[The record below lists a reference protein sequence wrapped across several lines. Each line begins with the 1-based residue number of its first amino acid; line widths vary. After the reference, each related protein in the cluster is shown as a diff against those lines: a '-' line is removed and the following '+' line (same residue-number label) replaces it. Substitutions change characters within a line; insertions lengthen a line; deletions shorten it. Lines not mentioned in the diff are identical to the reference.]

1 MSARKK
7 ISASLARTCS
17 LAGTCWA
24 CGHLSLAVLV
34 ALAAGIAGLA
44 PAQDTL
50 LYSVRGS
57 ERDEDLGISVA
68 GLGDVDGDR
77 APDFVAG
84 AEGYPWAEDRGR
96 VLLVSGRT
104 GAVLRE
110 WVGVEAHIGFGGAV
124 SAAGDLDGDGITD
137 FAAVDHREGLTITI
151 ISPRS
156 GEAILKIS
164 AGIRPFTAAYP
175 ILAEPFDADGDA
187 TPDLALGDSGYV
199 IGGRISVYSGKTGH
213 EIWTRKGNKAFDGL
227 GFSLALIG
235 DLDGDG
241 RRDLAA
247 GKPGSSH
254 AVWEDSQT
262 PGEVVILSGADGS
275 ILRALPGPPR
285 HFNFGEAVANA
296 GDLDG
301 DGLPELAI
309 AA

>member
-1 MSARKK
+1 MRARKK
-7 ISASLARTCS
+7 TSASLARTG
-17 LAGTCWA
+17 LARRLFRLA
-24 CGHLSLAVLV
+24 ALAVLS
-34 ALAAGIAGLA
+34 AGIAGLA

-50 LYSVRGS
+50 LYAVRGS

-77 APDFVAG
+77 APDFVVG
-84 AEGYPWAEDRGR
+84 AAGYPWPEDRGR

-104 GAVLRE
+104 GTVLRE
-110 WVGVEAHIGFGGAV
+110 WVGEEIKIGFGGSV
-124 SAAGDLDGDGITD
+124 SAAGDLDGDAVTD
-137 FAAVDHREGLTITI
+137 FAAVDQREGLSITVF
-151 ISPRS
+151 SPRT

-187 TPDLALGDSGYV
+187 TIDLALGDSGYV

-235 DLDGDG
+235 DLDEDG

-262 PGEVVILSGADGS
+262 AGEVVILSGADGS